1 MAGRNEARRSQ
12 TKPSHFIGAAGK
24 NFDVLLEYAEI
35 NRSDVAI
42 ANSLRCY
49 KTNNKKPTEA
59 ELNKCFIHT
68 LREVKKIKPKLV
80 IAMGSVA
87 LYQALGKHNIE
98 RFRGKTHFSKKLDCN
113 VYVTYHPAS
122 IIYDPDKKDILI
134 DDFKNIRKNDK
145 PFEYYKAP
153 YTLVDTKEMYN
164 EIKPIL
170 ENSPN
175 MYLDTET
182 TGLDPWEDKLTL
194 IQMGTTEG
202 KIFLIP
208 KSTLYDI
215 DLKFL
220 ETEPIIGAGFEFDA
234 KMLATNL
241 NILLDNYYHDV
252 ILAEY
257 LLTGI
262 GNNDLT
268 ALTYKYVPEC
278 AGYDE
283 DVKEIGGAQNAQG
296 EMLYQYAA
304 NDIYVMYKIV
314 EQQTIE
320 LEKENLTW
328 LFKKV
333 KMPTNKILTNMSIL
347 GVKYDI
353 DMVKK
358 MDKKYKK
365 KGDKVL
371 LQSKK
376 LPGIQECQDHF
387 KKLFNPRSSQQIKWL
402 LLEYY
407 KLPVIK
413 TTKKTRNPSVGQ
425 KEMKTYAEKYKNKY
439 CQIMESYRSIQTLR
453 SSFLKGVL
461 PKLKDGIAHTKY
473 GLRSTATGRPNST
486 GINLLNI
493 PRNKDIK
500 QCLVSRD
507 GHSFVYGDMAQLEV
521 RISSV
526 VYNEPRLI
534 NICNDTSKDIHCAIT
549 AKAFGRDYDEIY
561 NGYQAGDEEITELRV
576 KGKGVQFGVIYQQ
589 QAAGLAYALGIK
601 ETEAQQFINEY
612 YNNFPD
618 LYYYIEKTKEK
629 VIKDGDLVNYFGFK
643 RRWFKHSADDHNT
656 QREAVNFMVQSPSW
670 TIIELAMIQINK
682 KLFRKGLKAKLLM
695 QIYDAIIVEAPD
707 EEIDEVAKIMKQVM
721 TSVNK
726 PFDILNRVKLLTDIE
741 VGKNLRDMK
750 KYKGI

>member
-1 MAGRNEARRSQ
+1 MKCTRCSCFRNEYNINCIPFSGNSNAEYYFLGEMAGRNEARRSQ

-257 LLTGI
+257 LLTGMR
-262 GNNDLT
+262 
-268 ALTYKYVPEC
+268 YYS
-278 AGYDE
+278 AGIHSLRICI
-283 DVKEIGGAQNAQG
+283 DVE
-296 EMLYQYAA
+296 
-304 NDIYVMYKIV
+304 
-314 EQQTIE
+314 
-320 LEKENLTW
+320 
-328 LFKKV
+328 
-333 KMPTNKILTNMSIL
+333 
-347 GVKYDI
+347 
-353 DMVKK
+353 
-358 MDKKYKK
+358 
-365 KGDKVL
+365 
-371 LQSKK
+371 
-376 LPGIQECQDHF
+376 
-387 KKLFNPRSSQQIKWL
+387 
-402 LLEYY
+402 
-407 KLPVIK
+407 
-413 TTKKTRNPSVGQ
+413 
-425 KEMKTYAEKYKNKY
+425 
-439 CQIMESYRSIQTLR
+439 
-453 SSFLKGVL
+453 
-461 PKLKDGIAHTKY
+461 
-473 GLRSTATGRPNST
+473 
-486 GINLLNI
+486 
-493 PRNKDIK
+493 
-500 QCLVSRD
+500 
-507 GHSFVYGDMAQLEV
+507 
-521 RISSV
+521 
-526 VYNEPRLI
+526 
-534 NICNDTSKDIHCAIT
+534 
-549 AKAFGRDYDEIY
+549 
-561 NGYQAGDEEITELRV
+561 
-576 KGKGVQFGVIYQQ
+576 
-589 QAAGLAYALGIK
+589 
-601 ETEAQQFINEY
+601 
-612 YNNFPD
+612 
-618 LYYYIEKTKEK
+618 
-629 VIKDGDLVNYFGFK
+629 
-643 RRWFKHSADDHNT
+643 
-656 QREAVNFMVQSPSW
+656 
-670 TIIELAMIQINK
+670 
-682 KLFRKGLKAKLLM
+682 
-695 QIYDAIIVEAPD
+695 
-707 EEIDEVAKIMKQVM
+707 
-721 TSVNK
+721 
-726 PFDILNRVKLLTDIE
+726 
-741 VGKNLRDMK
+741 
-750 KYKGI
+750 